1 MRSNKLLWPIFISLI
16 IQSNSVNAFNYS
28 QCNKLSNRLN
38 EGTPMHVDAAT
49 FVKGTFC
56 SDTKPKPTINYVM
69 ITTLNTLDISAMTNF
84 QKNYWCSDP
93 GQKKLLN
100 VADVK
105 YQYHTKSGV
114 YLGATN
120 LSIRMCS

>member
-1 MRSNKLLWPIFISLI
+1 MRSNKLLWSIFISLI
-16 IQSNSVNAFNYS
+16 TQSNGVYAFNYS
-28 QCNKLSNRLN
+28 QCNKLSNKLN
-38 EGTPMHVDAAT
+38 ESTPMNIDATT

-69 ITTLNTLDISAMTNF
+69 ITTLSTLDINAMTNF

-93 GQKKLLN
+93 SQKKLLN
-100 VADVK
+100 VADIK

-120 LSIRMCS
+120 LSFRLCN